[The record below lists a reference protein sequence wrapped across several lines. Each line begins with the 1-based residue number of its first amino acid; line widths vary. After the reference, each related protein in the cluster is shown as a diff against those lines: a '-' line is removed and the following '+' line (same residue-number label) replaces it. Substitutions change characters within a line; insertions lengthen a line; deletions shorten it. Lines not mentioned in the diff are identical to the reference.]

1 MAGTWQDMAR
11 QLSLPCAH
19 ENTATVGDYEAN
31 DQQVQSLF
39 LSFVSEDF
47 ANLGDRA
54 DGQHKTH
61 V

>member
-1 MAGTWQDMAR
+1 MAGQEDMAR

-31 DQQVQSLF
+31 DQQVQSL
-39 LSFVSEDF
+39 LLPFVSEDF
-47 ANLGDRA
+47 ANLGDQRA